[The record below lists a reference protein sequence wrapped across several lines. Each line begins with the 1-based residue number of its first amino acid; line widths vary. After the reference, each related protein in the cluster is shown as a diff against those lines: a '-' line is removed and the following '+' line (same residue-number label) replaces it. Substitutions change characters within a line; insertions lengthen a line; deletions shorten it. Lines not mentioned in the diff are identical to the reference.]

1 MRNAPTSE
9 PACGSVRFIVPDHS
23 PELSLGKNIFFI
35 SSFAWVSIASICP
48 CVINGLSARDKQAL
62 DKSSLTQVVIIRGKP
77 KPPYFVSPDMPIQ
90 PPSAIELYALKKLS
104 GKITFPS
111 FKIAGFISP
120 SLLIGEIKFSDN
132 FFTSSSIPSK
142 VSSSQK
148 LVSRSLNNS
157 FILKKSFIKNLISFI
172 GALYKLFCLN
182 N

>member
-1 MRNAPTSE
+1 
-9 PACGSVRFIVPDHS
+9 
-23 PELSLGKNIFFI
+23 
-35 SSFAWVSIASICP
+35 
-48 CVINGLSARDKQAL
+48 
-62 DKSSLTQVVIIRGKP
+62 
-77 KPPYFVSPDMPIQ
+77 MPIQ

-120 SLLIGEIKFSDN
+120 SLLIGEIKFSVN

-157 FILKKSFIKNLISFI
+157 FILKKSPRIQKYAFGNEIHSWF
-172 GALYKLFCLN
+172 FVT
-182 N
+182 